1 MSIAAWIES
10 MSLARDYIGIVM
22 AVLVA
27 ECDTCFVFRV
37 YVYVGFTGCVSCYD
51 SSRLRLLRT
60 L

>member
-1 MSIAAWIES
+1 